1 MKAEDIARI
10 PVWQL
15 ANPESCLLYYV
26 VGSDSARRSVAGGE
40 SMGIQAY
47 DHEGLHMEQMW

>member
-15 ANPESCLLYYV
+15 ANPESCLLAMWWVPTQPEEALLV
-26 VGSDSARRSVAGGE
+26 VKAWGFRAD
-40 SMGIQAY
+40 
-47 DHEGLHMEQMW
+47 DHEGLHMETMW